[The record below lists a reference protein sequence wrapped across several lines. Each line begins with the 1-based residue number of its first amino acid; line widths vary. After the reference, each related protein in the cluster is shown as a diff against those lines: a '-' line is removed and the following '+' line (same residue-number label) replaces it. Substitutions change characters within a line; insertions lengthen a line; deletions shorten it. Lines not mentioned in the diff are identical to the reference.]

1 MRNCTDALM
10 DILGNRYIIKEI
22 NLKAGRIMEEK
33 RNSRMGYLIR
43 EWIIPIATALVL
55 AWIINTFVVFRIE
68 VPTGSMIPTINKDD
82 KIFVLKAYN
91 KDNFKRGDILVFESE
106 ELADEDG
113 NDMLLIKRLIGLPG
127 EHVELIN
134 GVLLVDGVQIEEP
147 YVVNDFMFN
156 AVFDVPE
163 DHLLFLGDNRQ
174 TSNDARYWV
183 NPYISKDEVIGKGG
197 LRIFPLDNI
206 GFLK

>member
-1 MRNCTDALM
+1 M

>member
-1 MRNCTDALM
+1 
-10 DILGNRYIIKEI
+10 
-22 NLKAGRIMEEK
+22 MEEK
-33 RNSRMGYLIR
+33 KNSRVQYLIR
-43 EWIIPIATALVL
+43 EWLIPIATALVL

-106 ELADEDG
+106 ELGDEDG
-113 NDMLLIKRLIGLPG
+113 KPMLLIKRLIGLPG
-127 EHVELIN
+127 EKVELVN
-134 GVLLVDGVQIEEP
+134 GVLLIDGVQIDEP

-156 AVFDVPE
+156 AEFDVPE
-163 DHLLFLGDNRQ
+163 DHLLFLGDNRE
-174 TSNDARYWV
+174 TSNDARYWQ
-183 NPYISKDEVIGKGG
+183 NPYINKDKVIGKGG
-197 LRIFPLDNI
+197 LRIYPLDNI

>member
-1 MRNCTDALM
+1 
-10 DILGNRYIIKEI
+10 
-22 NLKAGRIMEEK
+22 MEEK
-33 RNSRMGYLIR
+33 SISRMQYLVK
-43 EWIIPIATALVL
+43 EWLIPIVTALVL

-91 KDNFKRGDILVFESE
+91 KDNFERGDILVFESD
-106 ELADEDG
+106 ELAEEEG
-113 NDMLLIKRLIGLPG
+113 TPMLLIKRLIGLPG

-134 GVLLVDGVQIEEP
+134 GLLFVDGVQIEEP
-147 YVVNDFMFN
+147 YVVNNFMFN

-163 DHLLFLGDNRQ
+163 DHLLFLGDNRE
-174 TSNDARYWV
+174 TSNDARYWI
-183 NPYISKDEVIGKGG
+183 NPYISQDDVIGKGG